1 MKIRK
6 EYTCPLEFI
15 HDILR
20 GKWKTV
26 IMWQIYYRKNPSLSQ
41 LQKEH

>member
-1 MKIRK
+1 MKLRK

-20 GKWKTV
+20 GKWKTI
-26 IMWQIYYRKNPSLSQ
+26 IMWQIYYRKNIFR
-41 LQKEH
+41 